1 MVSLDCIEEV
11 IDFEEIQFPKI
22 VKLCL
27 YKVKV
32 LHFSQLNEYPAL
44 SDLYLREVNSKDDEM
59 IDCSRIQNID
69 VNRSYFPCLDSVSEI
84 RDVSF
89 SELEGQFVD
98 PEESLSVALTH
109 FDSIERLF
117 LEDAVVFERLESDS
131 LRSLI
136 SLAFKSCDFVDG
148 SFDTSSLPSLVEL
161 FIEGCTDLKK
171 LTLTSSSLRNFSL
184 VGDVSSSSE
193 SILKLIEFQSP
204 SLERAVVKN
213 MTAVKSPIKCVL
225 KNNNNNN
232 TNNNMISNFIIENSS
247 LHFLI
252 DVISVNQ

>member
-27 YKVKV
+27 YNVEV

-59 IDCSRIQNID
+59 IDCSRIHNID
-69 VNRSYFPCLDSVSEI
+69 VDRSYFSCLDSVSEI

-89 SELEGQFVD
+89 SEL
-98 PEESLSVALTH
+98 EESLSVALTH

-131 LRSLI
+131 LCSLI
-136 SLAFKSCDFVDG
+136 SLLFKSCDFVDG

-184 VGDVSSSSE
+184 IGNVSSSSE
-193 SILKLIEFQSP
+193 YKLKLIEFQSP
-204 SLERAVVKN
+204 SLKRAVVKN
-213 MTAVKSPIKCVL
+213 MIAVKSPIKCVL
-225 KNNNNNN
+225 KNNN
-232 TNNNMISNFIIENSS
+232 TKNNMISNFIIENSS